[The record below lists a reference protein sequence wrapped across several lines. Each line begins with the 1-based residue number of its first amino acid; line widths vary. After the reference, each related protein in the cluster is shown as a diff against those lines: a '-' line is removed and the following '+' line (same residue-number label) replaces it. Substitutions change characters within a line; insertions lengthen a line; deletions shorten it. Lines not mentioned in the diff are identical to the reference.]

1 MCGQLTK
8 QKLKEE
14 KLMNSRKNRFISG
27 FLSFVMVFTL
37 VLQVL
42 PPIEVSAATPEAV
55 TDEVSNVTDSSITL
69 NGYLSKNGGYTI
81 KEYGF
86 AYGINNGSTKYK
98 TFYGALEKEK
108 NVSFVL
114 KNLSPGDA
122 GWYQFYVVNS
132 NNEEHKGEYEY
143 WEIEDEDSNPPMIDP
158 IKSSAG
164 TSFAYGKST
173 TFSTKVS
180 DETELDEIIMYIDGD
195 EVKSVSASGTSG
207 SISYTTSKLDPG
219 EHEILVEAYD
229 AAGNDNSTD
238 ITVEVL
244 LERPE
249 ITSPDTHT
257 WPSDKD
263 LTIKWDAVSGASY
276 YLVTVTDND
285 VNNNT
290 EYIYDEKKVSGSSRK
305 ITVYSD
311 DLYGEHY
318 LKVYIVAYSSDGIE
332 SLIGSTT
339 FYIEPTA
346 IIVDPDIIGFSA
358 AGGTYDID
366 VYSDSNWKIEN
377 LSSFKNWIT
386 ASPSSG
392 FGDKTITL
400 TIKKNTTAYERGAAL
415 KFTDDYETVYLRVT
429 QAGVEQYLD
438 VSDETL
444 TVDYRSGN
452 SGRID
457 IESNIEWSLAENTDW
472 FSLSCKTGEGD
483 GSFYFIVDENST
495 SESRTGSAWIHNSVG
510 IVEVKLTQEGNPN
523 ISLDP
528 QVNSITSSMNP
539 VSVGKEFSITIT
551 TNSSTAGIQ
560 LFVKENGDKHNLGS
574 TTAVNSQTS
583 TTKSFVLKYTF
594 NSTGLIEDGIYVT
607 NTRRI
612 YAYPIDANGNVIEDD
627 SVGSYYDITV
637 TPADYTL
644 GDFTAY
650 DTEVELGENAT
661 IGWSAASA
669 ETNDTVYYNVYIGT
683 KTSNI
688 LLTPNKTSAR
698 SITVDSSLL
707 KEIGAGTYAV
717 MVIATAANHG
727 QKQVTANITITA
739 SSVSTDITKPVI
751 NPISSSADPIIY
763 GTSVTFSTAASDET
777 ALDKVEMYM
786 DGSLVRTV
794 SAADT
799 YANISYTTSSISEGT
814 HTVLVKAYDDAG
826 NYNSWSQSF
835 TVKKISSGIVHSVEL
850 SDYDFYA
857 GSYITFTVKTSKD
870 TTKIRLVDGSYAFSV
885 QSSGYKDS
893 GNYRIWTFEQYV
905 GTVGTN
911 RKLKVESYSGGWT
924 GNYSETAPF
933 TVRKNIVD
941 VGDFEIISPAS
952 GTKHQFNASL
962 TVTWTEPYIEPDWY
976 VVNVSGVPSGSDLI
990 SINGNSAVISGSVFD
1005 EYGTYS
1011 ISVTAQKSGY
1021 NQSETYTNVVVGC
1034 LHEDRTLVG
1043 VKYGSAVYYNT
1054 NKHSVT
1060 VIPRYSCN
1068 TCGGTFTRNEDATT
1082 EYSSHNHDVEL
1093 DNNGWLCDCGYV
1105 ETGTFSTWKGYLQ
1118 SYENEK
1124 AYSRVLPDGSL
1135 TNWDGI
1141 SKIYPQ
1147 DDITVLGTKYNSWLV
1162 RYNVGSNGTKVRFVA
1177 RELIDTQPYT
1187 GIDIQ
1192 YITVNG
1198 SVIKCIYSSQQRT
1211 ITPIYYADFYSLMQA
1226 LNAQPVYV
1234 QNNHYYC
1241 QATPRDYV
1249 NGRYIYMSV
1258 DLSNYKVNNWQNVYA
1273 YTTDYNKDVIPG
1285 FCVGSY
1291 VYSGNIFIELEELMN
1306 LLSYTRLPDGSYV
1319 QPNDPRD
1326 YSAISIASRILGKS
1340 QEFDLT
1346 YDSLVNKYVGT
1357 ALSDI
1362 YYGVTLQWNEL
1373 EKKKIN
1379 SDPDIEIIASIKESL
1394 VQAMGSL
1401 PAAQQKEADEF
1412 LKFMTDTLPDVFEY
1426 GDKATIELMFTTNFK
1441 NLTDFENHI
1450 LLSQILGELGEV
1462 FKGVGL
1468 AFDIHEFWISCENLG
1483 SVTATEIYI
1492 MYCLAQ
1498 NYDYNKAIL
1507 ANLINNA
1514 ATDEMKAVYRKVDRE
1529 LELYYNN
1536 LMLGILQTGA
1546 TNPEIREKAVDTIAA
1561 ALNVAGFSSGAVFG
1575 KINIY
1580 AAVYAAVSSY
1590 VDAALGGTKV
1600 YNAQDKIYTF
1610 KESLDILTPDLEKA
1624 ITTYQNSPTTE
1635 NKQNMINYAIIV
1647 GNLRCKSI
1655 DACIEFI
1662 YSQYIRNAFDYYFND
1677 SNALWNRHSSLLDE
1691 QESIQRYMTQ
1701 LGGK

>member
-1 MCGQLTK
+1 M
-8 QKLKEE
+8 KE
-14 KLMNSRKNRFISG
+14 KDMINKRIINRFLG
-27 FLSFVMVFTL
+27 FILAMTLIIGVM
-37 VLQVL
+37 
-42 PPIEVSAATPEAV
+42 PPITINAAAPNITTEAAYDIEMYEATVSAYIKT
-55 TDEVSNVTDSSITL
+55 
-69 NGYLSKNGGYTI
+69 NGGNLF
-81 KEYGF
+81 KEHGFYYG
-86 AYGINNGSTKYK
+86 T
-98 TFYGALEKEK
+98 T
-108 NVSFVL
+108 
-114 KNLSPGDA
+114 
-122 GWYQFYVVNS
+122 
-132 NNEEHKGEYEY
+132 
-143 WEIEDEDSNPPMIDP
+143 
-158 IKSSAG
+158 SSC
-164 TSFAYGKST
+164 K
-173 TFSTKVS
+173 TKVVV
-180 DETELDEIIMYIDGD
+180 DDNGG
-195 EVKSVSASGTSG
+195 SGTSLDTPDRYTYTFDDLDMG
-207 SISYTTSKLDPG
+207 TKYYYKAYVLTTSG
-219 EHEILVEAYD
+219 TYYYGGVGSFTTEM
-229 AAGNDNSTD
+229 
-238 ITVEVL
+238 
-244 LERPE
+244 LE
-249 ITSPDTHT
+249 
-257 WPSDKD
+257 
-263 LTIKWDAVSGASY
+263 
-276 YLVTVTDND
+276 
-285 VNNNT
+285 
-290 EYIYDEKKVSGSSRK
+290 
-305 ITVYSD
+305 
-311 DLYGEHY
+311 
-318 LKVYIVAYSSDGIE
+318 
-332 SLIGSTT
+332 
-339 FYIEPTA
+339 
-346 IIVDPDIIGFSA
+346 
-358 AGGTYDID
+358 YDID
-366 VYSDSNWKIEN
+366 VDTIDTDGEQTMNTLEMLAELYVDVNYGKAGSVLVGFEFGVKGGTQKKTTATRGYYDGDEFGWTLTGLQPGTSYTYRGFAIDP
-377 LSSFKNWIT
+377 IT
-386 ASPSSG
+386 NEYIYGNRVTITTLDEEDFLPEVYTESAT
-392 FGDKTITL
+392 DITL
-400 TIKKNTTAYERGAAL
+400 TSAVINGDLDYTADLTTEFGFILGTGVTEQVKIGSSSKTKSFSYDWEYLQPNTKYTYKTYAKNKYGTVYGEVKTFYTKSDTTKPVIELLKSSLGNEFEQGSTVTFYAEASDNVALSEFILYVDNVEVDYSDYWTDYEELEYSTSKLSVGSHTIKAYAVDDAGNEATKSIVVKVLAPAEPSITNISPSKNTVPVGTKISFNITA
-415 KFTDDYETVYLRVT
+415 
-429 QAGVEQYLD
+429 
-438 VSDETL
+438 
-444 TVDYRSGN
+444 N
-452 SGRID
+452 
-457 IESNIEWSLAENTDW
+457 
-472 FSLSCKTGEGD
+472 
-483 GSFYFIVDENST
+483 
-495 SESRTGSAWIHNSVG
+495 NSVSG
-510 IVEVKLTQEGNPN
+510 V
-523 ISLDP
+523 
-528 QVNSITSSMNP
+528 
-539 VSVGKEFSITIT
+539 
-551 TNSSTAGIQ
+551 Q
-560 LFVKENGDKHNLGS
+560 LYVKENGNTYDLGR
-574 TTAVNSQTS
+574 TTLVESQT
-583 TTKSFVLKYTF
+583 TTSKKFIIDYTF
-594 NSTGLIEDGIYVT
+594 NSTGLFDGNSYAT
-607 NTRRI
+607 NTRRV
-612 YAYPIDANGNVIEDD
+612 YAYPIDSNGTIIDNNAA
-627 SVGSYYDITV
+627 SSYCDITV
-637 TPADYTL
+637 TPATYTL
-644 GDFTAY
+644 GSFTVY
-650 DTEVELGENAT
+650 DTEVQLGNNA
-661 IGWSAASA
+661 IISWSASSA
-669 ETNDTVYYNVYIGT
+669 QTNDSVYYNVYIGT
-683 KTSNI
+683 KSRTI
-688 LLTPNKTSAR
+688 LLTPNKTTSR
-698 SITVDSSLL
+698 SVTVDSSLI
-707 KEIGAGTYAV
+707 KELGTGTYAI
-717 MVIATAANHG
+717 MVIATAANHS
-727 QKQVTANITITA
+727 QKQANANITITT
-739 SSVSTDITKPVI
+739 STIFADTTKPMI
-751 NPISSSADPIIY
+751 NPITSSVDPIVY
-763 GTSVTFSTAASDET
+763 GSSVTFTTAASDET
-777 ALDKVEMYM
+777 ALDRVEMYV
-786 DGSLVRTV
+786 DGTLVKKV
-794 SAADT
+794 SAGDK
-799 YANISYTTSSISEGT
+799 YANISYTTDSLSIGN
-814 HTVLVKAYDDAG
+814 HTILVKAFDDAG
-826 NYNSWSQSF
+826 NYNSWSQLF
-835 TVKKISSGIVHSVEL
+835 TVKTISAGIVYDVDL

-857 GSYITFTVKTSKD
+857 GSYVTFTVKTSKD
-870 TTKIRLVDGSYAFSV
+870 TTKIRLVDGSYTFSV
-885 QSSGYKDS
+885 QSKGYKDS
-893 GNYRIWTFEQYV
+893 GNYRIWSFEQYV

-911 RKLKVESYSGGWT
+911 RRLKVESYSGGWT
-924 GNYSETAPF
+924 GNYYTTEPF

-941 VGDFEIISPAS
+941 VGDFEILSPS
-952 GTKHQFNASL
+952 SSDKHQVNTSL
-962 TVTWTEPYIEPDWY
+962 TVTWTTPDIKPDWY

-990 SINGNSAVISGSVFD
+990 SINGNSAVINGSAFN
-1005 EYGTYS
+1005 EYGTYV
-1011 ISVTAQKSGY
+1011 ITVTAQKSGY
-1021 NQSETYTNVVVGC
+1021 NQSEAYVNITVGC
-1034 LHEDRTLVG
+1034 MHEDRELVG
-1043 VKYGSAVYYNT
+1043 KKYGSEVYYNAS
-1054 NKHSVT
+1054 KHSVT
-1060 VIPRYSCN
+1060 VIPQYSCN
-1068 TCGGTFTRNEDATT
+1068 TCGGTFTSNEDATT
-1082 EYSSHNHDVEL
+1082 EYFSHNHDVEL

-1105 ETGTFSTWKGYLQ
+1105 ETGSFNTWNGYLQ

-1124 AYSRVLPDGSL
+1124 AYSRVLPDGAL

-1147 DDITVLGTKYNSWLV
+1147 DDITVLGTKYNAWLV
-1162 RYNVGSNGTKVRFVA
+1162 RYNVGSNKTKVRFIA
-1177 RELIDTQPYT
+1177 RELVDAQPYT

-1192 YITVNG
+1192 YITING
-1198 SVIKCIYSSQQRT
+1198 SSIKCIYSSQQRVT
-1211 ITPIYYADFYSLMQA
+1211 TPTYYADFYSLMQA

-1291 VYSGNIFIELEELMN
+1291 VYSGNIFIELEELMD

-1326 YSAISIASRILGKS
+1326 YSAISIASQILGKS

-1514 ATDEMKAVYRKVDRE
+1514 ATDEMKAIYRKVDRE

-1610 KESLDILTPDLEKA
+1610 KESLDLLTPDLEKA
-1624 ITTYQNSPTTE
+1624 ITTYQNSPTPE